1 MKVLLLPGDGI
12 GPEISRV
19 VADVIACLNNK
30 LDLGIELKEKDA
42 GFKAAELKKAGFTC
56 EALRKVRAGTSHLPR
71 IN

>member
-30 LDLGIELKEKDA
+30 LDLGIELKEKD
-42 GFKAAELKKAGFTC
+42 E
-56 EALRKVRAGTSHLPR
+56 V
-71 IN
+71 

>member
-12 GPEISRV
+12 GPEISSV

-42 GFKAAELKKAGFTC
+42 GFKALESHGTTFPDDVAN
-56 EALRKVRAGTSHLPR
+56 EA
-71 IN
+71 